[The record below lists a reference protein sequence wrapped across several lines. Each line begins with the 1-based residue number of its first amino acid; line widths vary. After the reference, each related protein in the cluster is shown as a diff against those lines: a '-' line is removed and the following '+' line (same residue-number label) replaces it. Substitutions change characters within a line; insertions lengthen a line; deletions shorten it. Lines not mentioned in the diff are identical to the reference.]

1 MKILDLR
8 SDTVTQQTEKMRTAM
23 FNAVVGDDV
32 YEDDPTINELQRQ
45 AAEVTGKEAALFVT
59 SGTMG
64 NLLGVMSQTGRG
76 DEVILGKRAH
86 IITHEVGHLA
96 QICQCMAR
104 TVDNPDD
111 RIYPE
116 DIREAIRPDD
126 IHEPPTTLLCLEN
139 ALSNGTVVDL
149 DLMKADYEEAK
160 KYGLNVHLDGA
171 RLFNAALALDTD
183 VKTIC
188 QYCDSVMFCL
198 SKGLCA
204 PVGSM
209 LCGSKEMIDRARRNR
224 KRIGGG
230 MRQAGFLAAA
240 GLVALNDMPLRL
252 HEDHANARKLA
263 EKLNAVEGI
272 DVFMDQ
278 LDINLVYFTMD
289 WPVED
294 SLFVEKMKERNILIN
309 GADHGVIRYATHYG
323 IEEQDLDRIIESM
336 ESIRKEFNHEL

>member
-8 SDTVTQQTEKMRTAM
+8 SDTVTQQTEKMRLAM

-32 YEDDPTINELQRQ
+32 YGDDPTINELERQ

-64 NLLGVMSQTGRG
+64 NLLGVMSQTQRG

-104 TVDNPDD
+104 TIDHPDD
-111 RIYPE
+111 KIYPE

-149 DLMKADYEEAK
+149 DLMKEDYEEAK

-171 RLFNAALALDTD
+171 RLFNAALALNCD
-183 VKTIC
+183 VKEIC
-188 QYCDSVMFCL
+188 QYTDSVMFCL

-209 LCGSKEMIDRARRNR
+209 LCGSKQMIERARHNR

-240 GLVALNDMPLRL
+240 GLVALNDMTKRL
-252 HEDHANARKLA
+252 QEDHDNAKKLA
-263 EKLNAVEGI
+263 KMLNSLDGV
-272 DVFMDQ
+272 DVLMDQ
-278 LDINLVYFTMD
+278 LDINLVYFKMN
-289 WPVED
+289 WPVD
-294 SLFVEKMKERNILIN
+294 DNVFVNKMKEHGILIN

-323 IEEQDLDRIIESM
+323 IEEVDLDRVIETM
-336 ESIRKEFNHEL
+336 KCIRKEI